1 MTFLSLD
8 PFLGMVDTL
17 GEGLIWR
24 CEEFSVDS
32 ASPDQLISVHTHTYS
47 LLPLDISTYLFVTRC
62 LAQGH
67 GGLQGEGGVLLK
79 GGVEERVA
87 DQGAARQD
95 RHWRRM

>member
-1 MTFLSLD
+1 
-8 PFLGMVDTL
+8 MVDTL

-32 ASPDQLISVHTHTYS
+32 ASPDQLISAHTHVFPA
-47 LLPLDISTYLFVTRC
+47 PLDISTYLFVTRC

-79 GGVEERVA
+79 GGVEEGVA